1 MSRTDLSYR
10 QDAEDCIRMMRF
22 MSRNVMEELKNVEGF
37 VKVYKKLYPD
47 WEMEEE
53 KEHYF
58 FYDIT
63 FVNDAIKEQADWLK
77 ITADNWEKKIDESRR
92 EEKQG

>member
-1 MSRTDLSYR
+1 MSRTDLSCR

-47 WEMEEE
+47 WETEEE
-53 KEHYF
+53 K
-58 FYDIT
+58 
-63 FVNDAIKEQADWLK
+63 A
-77 ITADNWEKKIDESRR
+77 R
-92 EEKQG
+92 